1 MDFGFGINTL
11 NKRDEI
17 SQFPIVMVRLVQMA
31 HLIEYPPL
39 RQQEKIKVNYGLNSS
54 WLDLAVMFPAQYI

>member
-1 MDFGFGINTL
+1 MDYGFGINTL

-17 SQFPIVMVRLVQMA
+17 SQFPIVMVRLVQIA

-39 RQQEKIKVNYGLNSS
+39 HQQEKIQVNYGLNSG
-54 WLDLAVMFPAQYI
+54 LI

>member
-1 MDFGFGINTL
+1 MDYGFGINTL

-39 RQQEKIKVNYGLNSS
+39 HQHELWFKF
-54 WLDLAVMFPAQYI
+54 WLDLAVMFPAQYN

>member
-1 MDFGFGINTL
+1 MDYGFGINTL

-31 HLIEYPPL
+31 HLIRVPAIAPTRE
-39 RQQEKIKVNYGLNSS
+39 NSS
-54 WLDLAVMFPAQYI
+54 ELWFKFWLDLAVMFPAQYN

>member
-1 MDFGFGINTL
+1 MDYGFGINTL

-31 HLIEYPPL
+31 HLIEYPPT
-39 RQQEKIKVNYGLNSS
+39 RENSS
-54 WLDLAVMFPAQYI
+54 ELWFKFWLDLAVMFPAQYN